1 MRKQDHY
8 LVVMIDRAGLRPPG
22 EFLKLCCTALGI
34 VGVAIGVVAVLEI
47 YNIEPPSRA
56 SMIFYFW
63 AVMLALAVAYAL
75 VRLAVGKRLDE
86 LTAKLFERV
95 FQHR

>member
-1 MRKQDHY
+1 
-8 LVVMIDRAGLRPPG
+8 
-22 EFLKLCCTALGI
+22 
-34 VGVAIGVVAVLEI
+34 
-47 YNIEPPSRA
+47 
-56 SMIFYFW
+56 MIFYFW